1 MMEENFVGIF
11 LMRGSGIFQWIKS
24 KYIDYIFKLINYEGL
39 CTYVEIIIDFLDSE
53 LIDNE
58 KEERIFGFLIYLN
71 KFVFEKEI
79 LFIGKIVVNV
89 QYNNGLKFFL
99 LKIFFGI
106 VEVK

>member
-1 MMEENFVGIF
+1 M
-11 LMRGSGIFQWIKS
+11 
-24 KYIDYIFKLINYEGL
+24 
-39 CTYVEIIIDFLDSE
+39 YVEIIIDFLDSE

-89 QYNNGLKFFL
+89 
-99 LKIFFGI
+99 
-106 VEVK
+106 